1 LRLKKSFLLNIVL
14 ALGVASLIFFFSQ
27 KGVFKRLELTCLDL
41 SFRLRGAI
49 TCNPRIVI
57 TEITDSDI
65 LKIGRWPW
73 ERVWHAAII
82 RALSDLGAKH
92 IYFDIMFSESSSEE
106 DDQILQEAIS
116 LSKKVYLPFVFQN
129 HSLDIKNA
137 LLPIE
142 RFSSSLKGTG
152 AINIYPDIDGT
163 IRRIPLIFLG
173 EENLHHPHAALKI
186 AMDYK
191 ALAIKEINPRYLL
204 LSNSKEEVK
213 IPLLKKNEM
222 LINWTGKWQDTFKH
236 YRFLDVLAGYK
247 DLLENREPK
256 INLDD
261 FKDSIC
267 LIGITAIGL
276 YDIKPVPLQ
285 PEYPAIGIVA
295 NAISNILNKNF
306 LYSPPAWINIL
317 ILYLL
322 TLMPAFLIFGERPL
336 RETIFVFSAAAFYF
350 LMNLLLFRK
359 GIVIGFTYPL
369 LGLFTSYLVVETY
382 NFVRIAVERQS
393 FFKMSIIDGLTG
405 LYNVRYFK
413 MLTETEIMLAKTD
426 PDMRFSI
433 IMSDIDHFKH
443 LNDTYG
449 HQIGDL
455 VLKEVAM
462 VLKNSVRSSDIVA
475 RYGGEEMIVLLRGSS
490 LKDALE
496 IAEKIRKNTE
506 NHLIKDQ
513 YNTYKATISL
523 GVSDFRPQDNVETI
537 IKRAD
542 KALYKAKSLGR
553 NRVEVEFEGKIDE
566 ITGLYKKKTF
576 Q

>member
-1 LRLKKSFLLNIVL
+1 MRLKRSLLLNIVL
-14 ALGVASLIFFFSQ
+14 ALGVASLILFLSQ
-27 KGVFKRLELTCLDL
+27 KEALKRLELVCLDL
-41 SFRLRGAI
+41 SFRLRGP
-49 TCNPRIVI
+49 TTYNPRIVI

-73 ERVWHAAII
+73 ERVWHAAMI

-92 IYFDIMFSESSSEE
+92 IYFDVMFSESSSEE

-129 HSLDIKNA
+129 YSLDIKNA

-142 RFSSSLKGTG
+142 RFSSSLKGMG
-152 AINIYPDIDGT
+152 AINIYPDTDGT

-173 EENLHHPHAALKI
+173 EENLHHPHVALKI

-191 ALAIKEINPRYLL
+191 TLVIKEIKPRYLL
-204 LSNSKEEVK
+204 LSNSKEEIK

-267 LIGITAIGL
+267 LIGMTAIGL
-276 YDIKPVPLQ
+276 YDIKSVPLQ

-322 TLMPAFLIFGERPL
+322 TLMPAFLIFGEKPL
-336 RETIFVFSAAAFYF
+336 RETVFVFLTAGFYF
-350 LMNLLLFRK
+350 SMNLLLFRK
-359 GIVIGFTYPL
+359 GIMIEFAYPL

-426 PDMRFSI
+426 PDMKFSI

-443 LNDTYG
+443 FNDTYG
-449 HQIGDL
+449 HQTGDL

-506 NHLIKDQ
+506 NYPIKDQ
-513 YNTYKATISL
+513 YNTYKVTVSL

-566 ITGLYKKKTF
+566 IRF
-576 Q
+576 I